1 MSSKLCNGKSKI
13 IKWNHLPLI
22 LAGTLSVCGC
32 RSTDSQAIRDPE
44 YHDVVQTIEHTSP
57 NVIVAASEAVS
68 PVMDHLQGP
77 HRLEEYIVQAID
89 QNPEVQAARKQMES
103 LAYLVPV
110 AASLQDPNLL
120 VTAQPK
126 PVQTASGE
134 QTLAMAVNQKFPWFG
149 KLGMRAGVAEEQTNI
164 ARANLA
170 AAELGTIEKVK
181 RAYYEL
187 YFIQQSIKI
196 TEAEQQLLGEIRDV
210 ANTRY
215 KTGQTSQQDV
225 LRADLEIS
233 NVENSLIQLRQR
245 LKSGQAVLARVL
257 HIAPQTKVLAL
268 DVIQR
273 QQMDLSLEALQEQAV
288 AARPELHAQ
297 LAAIQRE
304 RQTVQLARLDYKP
317 DVTLGLNWINVANSG
332 LSPVANGDDAFLM
345 SAGIN
350 MPIYRKRLDS
360 QIRSAEAKVVAT
372 TRQYDALK
380 DNTLEEVT
388 DLFAKVESQ
397 KELLVLFE
405 DDILPKARLTLEV
418 SSRAYNVGEVDFLQ
432 LIDNWRELLRYE
444 ISYRRQEASLQQ
456 SLAQLERVVG
466 GVLVSSYALQL
477 QDEGL
482 LPTPAEPM
490 PIDMPAV
497 APVPG
502 NQNEEPVKLAPNYTP
517 KEKIPT
523 IQPLEKKK

>member
-1 MSSKLCNGKSKI
+1 MSGIFKQRKTLTFGKKRF
-13 IKWNHLPLI
+13 LATTPLAI
-22 LAGTLSVCGC
+22 LLAGSLSVCGC
-32 RSTDSQAIRDPE
+32 RSTESQQIRDPE
-44 YHDVVQTIEHTSP
+44 YHEVVQSVEQTSS
-57 NVIVAASEAVS
+57 NIVVAAAEAVS
-68 PVMDHLQGP
+68 PVLTY
-77 HRLEEYIVQAID
+77 LEGAHGLDEYISHAIE
-89 QNPEVQAARKQMES
+89 QNPQVQAARKQMES
-103 LAYLVPV
+103 LAYQVPV

-120 VTAQPK
+120 ITAQPK

-149 KLGMRAGVAEEQTNI
+149 KLEMRAGVAEEQTNI

-170 AAELGTIEKVK
+170 AAELSTIEKTK
-181 RAYYEL
+181 RAYFEL
-187 YFIQQSIKI
+187 YFIQQSIMI
-196 TEAEQQLLGEIRDV
+196 TEAEQQLLSEIRNV

-215 KTGQTSQQDV
+215 KTGLTSQQDV

-233 NVENSLIQLRQR
+233 NIENELIQLRQR
-245 LKSGQAVLARVL
+245 LKSGQAVLARIL
-257 HIAPQTKVLAL
+257 HIAPQTNVLAL
-268 DVIQR
+268 DEIPR
-273 QQMDLSLEALQEQAV
+273 QEMELNLEALQEQAI

-372 TRQYDALK
+372 ARQYDALK

-466 GVLVSSYALQL
+466 GVLVSSYAMQL
-477 QDEGL
+477 ENENS
-482 LPTPAEPM
+482 LPTPAEPT
-490 PIDMPAV
+490 PIEMPAV
-497 APVPG
+497 APVPEK
-502 NQNEEPVKLAPNYTP
+502 QAPLKPVP
-517 KEKIPT
+517 KEEIPT
-523 IQPLEKKK
+523 IEPLKPIK

>member
-1 MSSKLCNGKSKI
+1 MLSGKHKAVI
-13 IKWNHLPLI
+13 RHAFPLF
-22 LAGTLSVCGC
+22 LASTLSFCGC
-32 RSTDSQAIRDPE
+32 RSTESQAIRDPE
-44 YHDVVQTIEHTSP
+44 YRDVVQTIEQTSP
-57 NVIVAASEAVS
+57 NIHVAAAEAVS
-68 PVMDHLQGP
+68 PVMTHFEGAHDLD
-77 HRLEEYIVQAID
+77 EYIAHAIE
-89 QNPEVQAARKQMES
+89 QNPEVQAARKQLES

-110 AASLQDPNLL
+110 AASLQDPNLN

-134 QTLAMAVNQKFPWFG
+134 QTLAMAINQKFPWFG
-149 KLGMRAGVAEEQTNI
+149 KLEMRAGVAEEQTNI
-164 ARANLA
+164 ARAKLA
-170 AAELGTIEKVK
+170 AAELSTIEKVK
-181 RAYYEL
+181 RAYFEL

-245 LKSGQAVLARVL
+245 LKSGQAALARIL
-257 HIAPQTKVLAL
+257 HIAPQTKMLAL
-268 DVIQR
+268 DEIPKH
-273 QQMDLSLEALQEQAV
+273 QMELDLEALQEQAI

-297 LAAIQRE
+297 LAAIQRD
-304 RQTVQLARLDYKP
+304 RQSVQLARLNYKP
-317 DVTLGLNWINVANSG
+317 DVTLGLNWINVSNSG
-332 LSPVANGDDAFLM
+332 ISPVANGDDAFLI

-350 MPIYRKRLDS
+350 LPIYRKRLDS
-360 QIRSAEAKVVAT
+360 QIRSAEARVVAT

-405 DDILPKARLTLEV
+405 EDILPKARLTLEV

-432 LIDNWRELLRYE
+432 LIDNWRQLLRYE
-444 ISYRRQEASLQQ
+444 ISYRRQQASLQQ

-466 GVLVSSYALQL
+466 GVLVTSYAMQL
-477 QDEGL
+477 ENENN
-482 LPTPAEPM
+482 LPTPVEAPK
-490 PIDMPAV
+490 PIDMPQV
-497 APVPG
+497 APAPAKQDSEKPKKPAPGSVP
-502 NQNEEPVKLAPNYTP
+502 KDD
-517 KEKIPT
+517 IPS
-523 IQPLEKKK
+523 IEPLEIK